1 MKSFKGYEVR
11 DAIDH
16 TIRRARS
23 LFRPGNDRWNPIR
36 WFGNGAYTDGTVITL
51 PNFLD
56 DAVIPHDEFRRLQA
70 FALHELGHVIFSKFG
85 PQYFFTD
92 AFLSRMHNAV
102 EDIWME
108 GEIVKSNLIPGSGEL
123 FHELGEH
130 CMSSS
135 PVDWTNPHNIAFALV
150 CFGRGLHSDWSP
162 RLNPIFAAAMPM
174 IEASTGS
181 GDNMV
186 IAKWIVDQLR
196 LPPPEDSP
204 APSNGAPSSGDPSNG
219 DPSNDLGPIPADFD
233 KNDGGVPIEP
243 QFETSAGTLPSAR
256 REKVI
261 KESAFINESRNN
273 FVDTNVSGRLRFD
286 VRKLFEKTDHYGWEA
301 GYRSGTIN
309 SNRLAVYQTSGN
321 VFKRRYDDEGIDSAV
336 VLLVD
341 LSSSMESTISPLV
354 SAVYAVGASLA
365 AANVPTAVVAFAGNA
380 SILKT
385 FNEPWKRF
393 VPKLR
398 KLEPCGSTYDYDAL
412 CFAQKLLRSRSESR
426 RVVFAFTDGEGHSPA
441 SVTAQVK
448 SGERLGIPT
457 IGVGIGYDV
466 QAIYGPNSVRVDK
479 ISDLATV
486 ALNQIKLAA

>member
-1 MKSFKGYEVR
+1 MKSFRGFEVR

-23 LFRPGNDRWNPIR
+23 LFRPGDDRWNPVR
-36 WFGNGAYTDGTVITL
+36 FQGSGAYTDGNLITL

-56 DAVIPHDEFRRLQA
+56 DALIPYDEFRRLQA
-70 FALHELGHVIFSKFG
+70 YALHELGHVVFSKFG
-85 PQYFFTD
+85 PKYFFNDT
-92 AFLSRMHNAV
+92 FLSRMHNAV

-108 GEIVKSNLIPGSGEL
+108 GQIVKSGIVPGSGDL

-130 CMSSS
+130 CMEG

-162 RLNPIFAAAMPM
+162 RLNPIFAGAMPM
-174 IEASTGS
+174 IETSTGTA
-181 GDNMV
+181 DNMV

-204 APSNGAPSSGDPSNG
+204 APSQPSDGDDDGASD
-219 DPSNDLGPIPADFD
+219 DIGPIPEDGDQNA
-233 KNDGGVPIEP
+233 GGVPIEP
-243 QFETSAGTLPSAR
+243 QFDTSAGTLPSSR

-261 KESAFINESRNN
+261 KERAFLNESRNN
-273 FVDTNVSGRLRFD
+273 FVDTNVSGRLRYD
-286 VRKLFEKTDHYGWEA
+286 VRRLFEKTDHYGWEA
-301 GYRSGTIN
+301 GYRSGTLN
-309 SNRLAVYQTSGN
+309 SNRLAVHQISGN

-341 LSSSMESTISPLV
+341 LSSSMEGTVHALV

-365 AANVPTAVVAFAGNA
+365 AANVPTAVVAFANSHA
-380 SILKT
+380 VMKSFT
-385 FNEPWKRF
+385 EPWKRF
-393 VPKLR
+393 APKLR
-398 KLEPCGSTYDYDAL
+398 KFEPQGSTYDYDAL
-412 CFAQKLLRSRSESR
+412 CFAQKLLRGRSESR
-426 RVVFAFTDGEGHSPA
+426 RVVFAFTDGEGHSPE

-466 QAIYGPNSVRVDK
+466 QGVYGPNSVRVDK
-479 ISDLATV
+479 VADLASV
-486 ALNQIKLAA
+486 ALNQIKLAV